1 MYIDLFNVL
10 IVLFIFFSGA
20 LIFFLGGYTV
30 HLYSKKEV
38 IRLEKPIEIAK
49 DTKAVNDEKHTIQI
63 VKDEELN
70 KDSFF

>member
-1 MYIDLFNVL
+1 LYIDLFNVL

-38 IRLEKPIEIAK
+38 IRLENPIEIKATEEDKRTRQIKK
-49 DTKAVNDEKHTIQI
+49 DDK
-63 VKDEELN
+63 EE
-70 KDSFF
+70 DRGISFF